1 MEPRQQELYSS
12 VLSPE
17 AGEWGKTSISDEWVM
32 PSNFSLHL
40 YNEEGGHFRTGLL
53 ETEPLQ
59 EVDEDMVSEV
69 DLNSSVTDEE
79 REEMNNELVKLEE
92 EISTLRQV
100 LDSKEKR
107 HLELKLKLGITPL
120 SELRQNF
127 NRSWTDMQ
135 SSTVDM
141 DDIYKKTSETL
152 TTAGQKTSAAFTNLG
167 SSISRRFGDMSSSI
181 RHSMSM
187 PAMRNSQSFRSFEEK
202 MESTVTTIKTKV
214 GTGAGGGGGN
224 FEEVLSSAANA
235 SSQDT
240 PTNNLTESTERP
252 C

>member
-135 SSTVDM
+135 SSTV
-141 DDIYKKTSETL
+141 YKKTSETL

>member
-1 MEPRQQELYSS
+1 MEPRQQ
-12 VLSPE
+12 
-17 AGEWGKTSISDEWVM
+17 
-32 PSNFSLHL
+32 
-40 YNEEGGHFRTGLL
+40 GLL

-135 SSTVDM
+135 SSTV
-141 DDIYKKTSETL
+141 YKKTSETL

-167 SSISRRFGDMSSSI
+167 SSISRRFGD
-181 RHSMSM
+181 
-187 PAMRNSQSFRSFEEK
+187 MRNSQSFRSFEEK

>member
-1 MEPRQQELYSS
+1 
-12 VLSPE
+12 
-17 AGEWGKTSISDEWVM
+17 M

-40 YNEEGGHFRTGLL
+40 YTEDGGHLRTGLL
-53 ETEPLQ
+53 ETEPLR

-69 DLNSSVTDEE
+69 DLNNSVTDEE

-92 EISTLRQV
+92 EISTLKQV
-100 LDSKEKR
+100 LASKEKR
-107 HLELKLKLGITPL
+107 HFELKQKLGITPL

-135 SSTVDM
+135 TSTV
-141 DDIYKKTSETL
+141 YKKTSETL
-152 TTAGQKTSAAFTNLG
+152 TTAGQKTTAAFTNLG
-167 SSISRRFGDMSSSI
+167 SAITRKFGDMRS
-181 RHSMSM
+181 
-187 PAMRNSQSFRSFEEK
+187 NSLGNSPSFRSFEEK
-202 MESTVTTIKTKV
+202 VENTVTTIKSKV
-214 GTGAGGGGGN
+214 GPGAGGGGGN

-240 PTNNLTESTERP
+240 PTNTLSESTEHP

>member
-135 SSTVDM
+135 SSTV
-141 DDIYKKTSETL
+141 YKKTSETL

-167 SSISRRFGDMSSSI
+167 SSISRRFGD
-181 RHSMSM
+181 
-187 PAMRNSQSFRSFEEK
+187 MRNSQSFRSFEEK

>member
-167 SSISRRFGDMSSSI
+167 SSISRRFGDM
-181 RHSMSM
+181 
-187 PAMRNSQSFRSFEEK
+187 RNSQSFRSFEEK